1 MSWIPNALVSGFQSI
16 FQGGAGSE
24 VARREMA
31 LEDIREA
38 MLKELDSSSAA
49 NASKL
54 ELKVAHAIDLQDLWY
69 LRGDIMAAV
78 AAVDG
83 EVLASQKLNLIS
95 SKFKGLLPRAQTSKQ
110 RRSVG

>member
-24 VARREMA
+24 VARREVA

-38 MLKELDSSSAA
+38 MLKELDSSSTA

-78 AAVDG
+78 AGAC
-83 EVLASQKLNLIS
+83 QK
-95 SKFKGLLPRAQTSKQ
+95 FC
-110 RRSVG
+110 V